1 VRDPCQLRVLQGR
14 PKIFGDDSGP
24 SLRSGFQKLY
34 NALLMPKLSSIVR
47 FIPLCTLLVL
57 VSGFAFSQ
65 QLDPNLYN
73 GLRWRMIGPH
83 RGGRSIAVAGIESQP
98 NVYYFGG
105 VGGGVWKT
113 VNGGITWEPIFDSQ
127 PISSIGAISV
137 AQSNPS
143 IIYVGTGEA
152 DFRSNLTYG
161 NGVYKST
168 DGGATWK
175 NIGLTASQHIS
186 RIAIDPQNPD
196 VVFVA
201 AMGSAYG
208 PGAERGV
215 FRSTDGGTTWQKVL
229 FKDEN
234 TGAIDITLDP
244 DNPKTLWAA
253 LVHDQR
259 PPWSAYPPVTTNGAI
274 YKSTDGGTE
283 WKPVTGGGLPE
294 GDWGRVGLAIARGT
308 HGQRVYALIDTKDG
322 GVFKSDD
329 GGQTWAHTS
338 KDPRLGR
345 LWYFGEI
352 YVDPKNADTVYVP
365 NVSIYRSTDAGK
377 TFVAIKGAP
386 GGDDYHALWIDPAN
400 PQRMIFGSD
409 QGVGVSV
416 DNGRTWSSWFNQP
429 TAQFYHVAVDNDFPY
444 HVYGAQQDSGSVY
457 ILSRSNDGSI
467 TFRDWHPAGAGES
480 GYIAPDP
487 SDSNIIYGG
496 GTYGELFRY
505 DRRTGQAQVIAPD
518 AIRNFGDA
526 HPEHRYT
533 WTSPLVFSP
542 QDPHTLY
549 FGSQYVMRST
559 DRGNSW
565 QKISPDLTGTDPKAS
580 QEGPLTVENAKAR
593 GHGVV
598 YTIAPS
604 PVSVGQIWAGT
615 DTGLIQLTRDNGK
628 TWNNVTPSKLSD
640 WSKISILEASHFAA
654 GTAYAAVDR
663 HRLNDMGPYIYRT
676 RDFGKNWTRI
686 NNGIPDGAYVRAVRE
701 DRVKKGLLFA
711 GTELGIYFSIND
723 GDSWQPLQLNLPASP
738 IHDLVIKNNDLV
750 VATHGRAFWIMD
762 DISPLRQLTD
772 AIKSEP
778 AHLFQP
784 STAMRIRATT
794 HGDTPIPPEEP
805 AGENPPPG
813 AIFYYYLK
821 SPTQGEVKLE
831 VLDAKGQVVR
841 TYSSKDKPFEP
852 PTPPAFPMYW
862 FKPVASL
869 STAAGMHRFLWD
881 VRYSAPTVAQ
891 PGYSMF
897 TVAGRDVPREPA
909 GPQALPGAYQVRL
922 TVDGK
927 TYTQPFKLTMD
938 PRVKTA
944 LADLQL
950 HFEVENMLVYL
961 MRSAIADVEE
971 IHAEAQTGR
980 ISTDV
985 EKKLVGARRR
995 RGEEESANP
1004 AERPAFTRII
1014 GNLSQ
1019 LIVAIDSA
1027 DAAPT
1032 KQQLDAAKAIIAEMD
1047 APLLEWQ
1054 RQSHP
1059 MRK

>member
-1 VRDPCQLRVLQGR
+1 MR
-14 PKIFGDDSGP
+14 IP
-24 SLRSGFQKLY
+24 SCF
-34 NALLMPKLSSIVR
+34 VR

-57 VSGFAFSQ
+57 LSGFAFSQ

-83 RGGRSIAVAGIESQP
+83 RGGRTIAVSGVEGQP

-137 AQSNPS
+137 AQSNSS

-168 DGGATWK
+168 DGGSTWK
-175 NIGLTASQHIS
+175 HIGLYASRHIS
-186 RIAIDPQNPD
+186 RIAIDPQNPNI
-196 VVFVA
+196 VFVA

-215 FRSTDGGTTWQKVL
+215 FRSTDGGATWQRVL

-259 PPWSAYPPVTTNGAI
+259 PPWSAYPPATTNGAI
-274 YKSTDGGTE
+274 YKSTDGGAE
-283 WKPVTGGGLPE
+283 WKPITGGGLPE
-294 GDWGRVGLAIARGT
+294 GDWGRVGLAVARGT
-308 HGQRVYALIDTKDG
+308 HGQRVYTLIDTKEG

-329 GGQTWAHTS
+329 GGQSWVRTS
-338 KDPRLGR
+338 HDPRLGR

-409 QGVGVSV
+409 QGAGVSV
-416 DNGRTWSSWFNQP
+416 DGGHTWSSWYNQP

-444 HVYGAQQDSGSVY
+444 HVYGAQQDSGSVF
-457 ILSRSNDGSI
+457 ILSRSNDGAI

-518 AIRNFGDA
+518 AIRNFGEA

-533 WTSPLVFSP
+533 WTSPVVFSP
-542 QDPHTLY
+542 QAPHTLY
-549 FGSQYVMRST
+549 FGSQYVLRSSN
-559 DRGNSW
+559 RGNSW
-565 QKISPDLTGTDPKAS
+565 EKISPDLTGADPKAS
-580 QEGPLTVENAKAR
+580 QEGPLTIENAKAR
-593 GHGVV
+593 GRGVV

-604 PVSVGQIWAGT
+604 PVSSGQIWAGT
-615 DTGLIQLTRDNGK
+615 DSGLIQLTRDGGK
-628 TWNNVTPSKLSD
+628 TWNNVTPPGLSD
-640 WSKISILEASHFAA
+640 WSKISIIEASHFAA

-663 HRLNDMGPYIYRT
+663 HRLDDIMPYVYRT
-676 RDFGKNWTRI
+676 RDFGKTWIRVNAGMPI
-686 NNGIPDGAYVRAVRE
+686 GAYVRSVRE
-701 DRVKKGLLFA
+701 DPVKKGLLFA
-711 GTELGIYFSIND
+711 GTELGVYFSTND
-723 GDSWQPLQLNLPASP
+723 GDSWQPLQLNLPVSP
-738 IHDLVIKNNDLV
+738 VHDLVIKDSDLV
-750 VATHGRAFWIMD
+750 IATHGRAFWILD

-772 AIKSEP
+772 EIKSEP

-821 SPTQGEVKLE
+821 SPAQGEVKLE
-831 VLDAKGQVVR
+831 VLDAKGQIIH
-841 TYSSKDKPFEP
+841 TYSSKDKFFEP

-862 FKPVASL
+862 FKPENLL

-881 VRYSAPTVAQ
+881 VRYSAPPVAQ

-897 TVAGRDVPREPA
+897 TVAGRDVPREPS
-909 GPQALPGAYQVRL
+909 GPQALPGSYQVRL

-938 PRVKTA
+938 PRVKTTPQDLEKQFSLELKLVQA
-944 LADLQL
+944 LQQTNRA
-950 HFEVENMLVYL
+950 VE
-961 MRSAIADVEE
+961 D
-971 IHAEAQTGR
+971 IHAAAQAGK
-980 ISTDV
+980 ISAED
-985 EKKLVGARRR
+985 EKKLAGVRRR
-995 RGEEESANP
+995 RGEAESDGAP
-1004 AERPAFTRII
+1004 QQPAFAAVI
-1014 GNLSQ
+1014 GNFAQ
-1019 LIVAIDSA
+1019 LIVTIDSA

-1032 KQQLDAAKAIIAEMD
+1032 TQASQAAEKNLTQAQALLQQWEALK
-1047 APLLEWQ
+1047 P
-1054 RQSHP
+1054 
-1059 MRK
+1059 K